1 MELSCLREHEKRQ
14 GHHMWE
20 EYHRWE
26 RTQKEHRK
34 EEDIDKEHHT
44 SHMEERM
51 RTKDDTVSKS
61 L

>member
-1 MELSCLREHEKRQ
+1 
-14 GHHMWE
+14 MWE